1 MLPIPST
8 IPSCRYSEDAKA
20 TRVNQPAQYCNEPL
34 TYFLCCAVLCCAV
47 LCCMLCLPV
56 CVAAAVLSKAQVLH
70 YEESWLSVQ
79 LGVQLSV
86 QLSVQELHRYQ
97 GRD

>member
-1 MLPIPST
+1 
-8 IPSCRYSEDAKA
+8 
-20 TRVNQPAQYCNEPL
+20 
-34 TYFLCCAVLCCAV
+34 
-47 LCCMLCLPV
+47 MLCLPV